1 MFLDKKIRMNFK
13 NILVPYDGSN
23 FSDRAFKTALDL
35 AKKYDSEITII
46 ICIDIHYSGTWYL
59 DNRISDQ
66 NFKRLYKAAEVEIE
80 KLATEAEKSNVTLNS
95 AIRESTQITKTI
107 VSYAKSHNS
116 DLIVMG
122 AHGRSGLDK
131 LILGSVANGVIQQ
144 ARQPVL
150 IVK

>member
-1 MFLDKKIRMNFK
+1 MNFK
-13 NILVPYDGSN
+13 NILIPHDGSN

-35 AKKYDSEITII
+35 AKKYNSEMTII

-66 NFKRLYKAAEVEIE
+66 NFKRLYKAAEVEIG
-80 KLATEAEKSNVTLNS
+80 KLGTEAKKFNITLNS
-95 AIRESTQITKTI
+95 AIVESTQITKSI
-107 VSYAKSHNS
+107 VDYAKSHNS

-131 LILGSVANGVIQQ
+131 LILGSVANGVLQK
-144 ARQPVL
+144 ASCPVL
-150 IVK
+150 VVK